1 MAKRTCP
8 PSPSPGPRAAHR
20 GSPPHRH
27 ALAEVNAPPLAAQP
41 GGTGLVVSLGPTDA
55 FRRARGPVVSGASR
69 RHRKAAWRRGT
80 ARRQRSLCRGIT
92 GEQRSLPCFFFQY
105 SVKHRLITKLI
116 ARLRLIYETNLLNL
130 ISLLLVSE
138 HPIFNLMVNT
148 C

>member
-1 MAKRTCP
+1 MLIPSAPARSAPAHRRSASRRAGGPPCRSCITIASCGTTCIGTAKRTCP

-92 GEQRSLPCFFFQY
+92 GEQRSLCKGVFG
-105 SVKHRLITKLI
+105 
-116 ARLRLIYETNLLNL
+116 
-130 ISLLLVSE
+130 
-138 HPIFNLMVNT
+138 
-148 C
+148 